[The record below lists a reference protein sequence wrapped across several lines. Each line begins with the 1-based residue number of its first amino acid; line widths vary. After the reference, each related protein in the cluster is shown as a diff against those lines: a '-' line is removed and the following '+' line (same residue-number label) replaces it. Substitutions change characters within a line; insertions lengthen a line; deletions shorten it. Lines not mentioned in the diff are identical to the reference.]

1 MDANAMTIDMGFKGP
16 LGNDVRIQDGVLYL
30 HGSNH
35 WLEWVHHFMLGAAWR
50 ERRWARQVVE
60 LLQNTPGIHT
70 IAGHSV
76 GGTVA
81 CIAAES
87 ERIAGRKIALRTY
100 GAKRPPRGIY
110 LGKHYA
116 IKSDIVPH
124 LPPWRKPLPLIV
136 MDYGK
141 MGFAE
146 AHGPASY
153 YRLMEEDGV
162 R

>member
-1 MDANAMTIDMGFKGP
+1 MMWHG
-16 LGNDVRIQDGVLYL
+16 LDVEVVTQLQDGVLYL
-30 HGSNH
+30 YGSNN
-35 WLEWVHHFMLGAAWR
+35 WLEWVHYFMPFAGFR

-116 IKSDIVPH
+116 TKGDIVPH
-124 LPPWRKPLPLIV
+124 LPPWRKPLPVITL
-136 MDYGK
+136 DYGK
-141 MGFAE
+141 MSWRE
-146 AHGPASY
+146 AHWPLY
-153 YRLMEEDGV
+153 YYEQMRKDGV
-162 R
+162 RC